1 MRRLGLVL
9 IIVGAVATVG
19 AMFLTRFDLARVP
32 GFPRVP
38 GYQSLNSWELF
49 HGLDIAMA
57 AASAAAA
64 GLAVAALL
72 SRHGVWA
79 RLAGIAGA
87 LLFGLTFA
95 VVPDTIDDPDH
106 RGQQARLR
114 DGTLSQRAMR
124 RRRRRGRCWIA
135 TRD

>member
-9 IIVGAVATVG
+9 IIAGAVTTVG
-19 AMFLTRFDLARVP
+19 GMFLTRFNF
-32 GFPRVP
+32 GRVP
-38 GYQSLNSWELF
+38 GYQSLNTWEAF

-57 AASAAAA
+57 AGCGIAA

-72 SRHGVWA
+72 SRRGVLG

-95 VVPDTIDDPDH
+95 VVPDTIDEPKFTRAGLWVVAGTGAIGLVGAVLVAFSRPD
-106 RGQQARLR
+106 
-114 DGTLSQRAMR
+114 
-124 RRRRRGRCWIA
+124 
-135 TRD
+135 